1 MNINA
6 TLIGQTIV
14 FAIFVWFCMK
24 FVWPPIVAAME
35 ERKKRIENGLL
46 AAERG
51 MAEQKEAE
59 KKADEL
65 INQSKNQAAEIIANA
80 NKQASKTIED
90 AKGLAAIE
98 ADKIKSKAE
107 SDIAQSAVKVAN
119 ELKTKVSDLVMQGV
133 NKVLAKEVDSKTHQD
148 MLTKLSTSL

>member
-6 TLIGQTIV
+6 TLIGQSIV

-35 ERKKRIENGLL
+35 ERKKKIEDGLL

-51 MAEQKEAE
+51 MAGQKEAE
-59 KKADEL
+59 QKAQEL

-80 NKQASKTIED
+80 NKQASNTVND
-90 AKGLAAIE
+90 AKGIASGEAEKIIAKAQVDIE
-98 ADKIKSKAE
+98 QQRSKTA
-107 SDIAQSAVKVAN
+107 S
-119 ELKTKVSDLVMQGV
+119 ELKENLSDLVMQGV
-133 NKVLAKEVDSKTHQD
+133 SKVLAKEVDANTHKATID
-148 MLTKLSTSL
+148 KLASAL